1 MNTENEPQIP
11 FAIVIKSAKRKFLKC
26 GIQTNVRARKCERVG
41 NAPNQGE
48 VAFCFMVL
56 LKRNMLGILLT
67 LICAAGGY
75 GIASSLIH
83 DTMECQTTR

>member
-48 VAFCFMVL
+48 VAFCFVEL
-56 LKRNMLGILLT
+56 LQRDLLGIVLNLLGT
-67 LICAAGGY
+67 ICGRD
-75 GIASSLIH
+75 IVSSFAHGRKYL
-83 DTMECQTTR
+83 